1 MKITTARRISQ
12 AFFFIITVWFCAVT
26 ASGTKWWQLRGWPA
40 NWIIQLDPLAGL
52 GTLLATHSIYSGL
65 IWGLVTIILTVL
77 IGRFFCGWL
86 CPFGTL
92 HQFTGYVAN
101 RKKSPVLKAE
111 KNRYKN
117 AQNFKYIFLIFL
129 LTAAMPDL
137 LIFIS
142 GFSEDKPV
150 IFWVFTAILIILLI
164 LLSIFEIFKKPK
176 NIIIT
181 FLLASIFVAL
191 LSMMPQTSRILF
203 SSLQTG
209 LLDPIP
215 LFYRSVNLIFIPLL
229 DGTFFSLSPAPRF
242 YGGTF
247 LIGAVFLSAVLM
259 NLYIPRFYC
268 RFICPLGA
276 LFGLLGRFAIWRIGK
291 SEEKCSNCLMC
302 EKDCEGA
309 CSPSAKIR
317 VSECILC
324 MNCLHTCPHDLIGY
338 DTAVSA
344 SGEIRSTDLSKR
356 KLTASLLSG
365 IIAVPMIRLNGSTN
379 QVHNSRLIRP
389 PGALDEQG
397 FLSRCIKCGQCMKI
411 CPTNVIQPAFSEA
424 GIEGIWSPVLDFRIG
439 TSGCQLNC
447 IACGHIC
454 PTSAIRPLILDEK
467 TGKNKFA
474 STGPIRIGTA
484 FVDHGRCL
492 PWAMDKPCIVCQEN
506 CPVSPKAILTKET
519 FSLTGK
525 RAVINSSDSSGIEIE
540 KAQFTPDSLATGDY
554 YCRVSGSDEKMR
566 LIIRNS
572 ENSLEISPALPWK
585 PTPSPGS
592 MIEIYIRLQQPFVD
606 PAKCTGCG
614 ICEHECPVRSQRA
627 IRVTSDNESRNKK
640 AAMVI

>member
-12 AFFFIITVWFCAVT
+12 AFFFIITVWFCAAT
-26 ASGTKWWQLRGWPA
+26 ASGTEWWQLRGWPV

-52 GTLLATHSIYSGL
+52 GTLLSTHSIYSGL
-65 IWGLVTIILTVL
+65 IWGLVTILLTIIV
-77 IGRFFCGWL
+77 GRFFCGWL

-117 AQNFKYIFLIFL
+117 AQNLKYIFLIFL

-150 IFWVFTAILIILLI
+150 IFWVFTAIVIILLI

-176 NIIIT
+176 YIIIT
-181 FLLASIFVAL
+181 FLLASIFIAL
-191 LSMMPQTSRILF
+191 LSMLPQTSRLLF

-215 LFYRSVNLIFIPLL
+215 LFYRSVNLIIIPLL

-247 LIGAVFLSAVLM
+247 LIGAVFLSAVLL

-317 VSECILC
+317 VSECVLC

-338 DTAVSA
+338 ETAVSA
-344 SGEIRSTDLSKR
+344 SGERRSPDLSKR
-356 KLTASLLSG
+356 KLAASLLSG

-379 QVHNSRLIRP
+379 QVNNPRLIRP
-389 PGALDEQG
+389 PGALDESG

-519 FSLTGK
+519 FSLKGK
-525 RAVINSSDSSGIEIE
+525 RAVINSSESSGIEIE
-540 KAQFTPDSLATGDY
+540 KAQFIPDSLATGDY
-554 YCRVSGSDEKMR
+554 FCRVSGSDEKMR

-572 ENSLEISPALPWK
+572 KKSLEVSPALPWK
-585 PTPSPGS
+585 PPPSPGS

-606 PAKCTGCG
+606 PAMCTGCG

-640 AAMVI
+640 AGMII